1 MPAANVPSIESPRP
15 SPEPHGLANDGK
27 YGPAND
33 GKFEPEPHGLA
44 NDGKFEPEPHA
55 GA

>member
-27 YGPAND
+27 
-33 GKFEPEPHGLA
+33 FEPEPHGLA
-44 NDGKFEPEPHA
+44 NDGKYGPTNDWKFEPEPHA

>member
-15 SPEPHGLANDGK
+15 SPEPHGLANDGT
-27 YGPAND
+27 
-33 GKFEPEPHGLA
+33 FEPEPHGLA